1 MNIQAD
7 DGADE
12 FVLNMTPM
20 IDIVF
25 LLLIFF
31 MVTTT
36 FMNEEQRIDVELPR
50 AESPGVAIEVPDA
63 ISLTIEEDGTVYFQ
77 GEAIA
82 HDELLNLLRQTAQH
96 DPETPVTIRGHRA
109 ARHEAVVGVMDACG
123 LAGLANLA
131 IGTTP
136 GDGQ

>member
-1 MNIQAD
+1 MNIRSD
-7 DGADE
+7 EGADE

-36 FMNEEQRIDVELPR
+36 FMKEEQRIDVKLPK

-63 ISLTIEEDGTVYFQ
+63 ITLTITEDGTVSFE
-77 GEAIA
+77 GEAILR
-82 HDELLNLLRQTAQH
+82 DELLNLLRQTAQH
-96 DPETPVTIRGHRA
+96 DPETPVTIRGHRG

-123 LAGLANLA
+123 LAGLGNLA
-131 IGTTP
+131 IGTIQEQR
-136 GDGQ
+136 D